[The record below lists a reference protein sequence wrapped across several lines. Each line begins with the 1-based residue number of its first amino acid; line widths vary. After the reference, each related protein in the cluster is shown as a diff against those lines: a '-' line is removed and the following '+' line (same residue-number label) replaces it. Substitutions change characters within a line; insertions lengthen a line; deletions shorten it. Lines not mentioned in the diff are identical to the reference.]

1 MCVFVWIFVCVCS
14 DEFLGFK
21 DLMVLCVCVYS
32 DGFLCLF
39 RCVCVCVC
47 VWGSVCVVMGLNRL
61 IGVSWV
67 CMWLYVLNRCQSL
80 REKERKKKK
89 DCWKA

>member
-1 MCVFVWIFVCVCS
+1 
-14 DEFLGFK
+14 
-21 DLMVLCVCVYS
+21 MVLCVCVCS

-89 DCWKA
+89 TVRKPRKTKVLVRKK